1 MISRFSTGTF
11 IRKCYARKHVSI
23 TNEAYNMINRAVK
36 YDYVKLGLA
45 VGKLINAYIDGKRY
59 GAEVESIETTE
70 EIVLCVKGEN

>member
-1 MISRFSTGTF
+1 MISRFSAGTF

-45 VGKLINAYIDGKRY
+45 VGKLVNAYVDGKKYDSRF
-59 GAEVESIETTE
+59 EIIETIG
-70 EIVLCVKGEN
+70 EIVVCVKGEN

>member
-11 IRKCYARKHVSI
+11 IRKCYAHKHVSI
-23 TNEAYNMINRAVK
+23 TSEAYNVINRAVK

-59 GAEVESIETTE
+59 NAEFEIIETTE